1 MRLGQLAI
9 TFVLAAPPLLMGCLE
24 GARGD
29 HRGGP
34 PHFDV
39 RHTCRAEA
47 AESPTTEQ
55 SCMKD
60 EQRAQEQLAR
70 EWAEFAAA
78 DRTTCVS
85 SATDLTGVRSYVELL
100 TCLELARDAGKLPK
114 EAKE

>member
-9 TFVLAAPPLLMGCLE
+9 MFVLAAPPLLMGCLD
-24 GARGD
+24 GAHGD
-29 HRGGP
+29 HRGP

-60 EQRAQEQLAR
+60 EQRAQERLTR

-100 TCLELARDAGKLPK
+100 TCLEMARDASKLPK
-114 EAKE
+114 DAKE